1 MNQKAVP
8 SEQEY
13 ELVSLESLKL
23 HPRNARMGDVSAIE
37 HSIKQNGFF
46 GACVVQ
52 KSTRFILAGNHRY
65 LAAREAGLVEVPV
78 LWVDVDDDRALRI
91 LLVDNRTNDD
101 ASYNREALAE
111 LLSELAGNSDLL
123 GTGYDS
129 SDLDNLI
136 KDLAGNTGSDSGSD
150 SAGDSGSGPIP
161 AQWAVYVECPD
172 EPTQTQLLERLTEE
186 GYSCRALTS

>member
-1 MNQKAVP
+1 
-8 SEQEY
+8 
-13 ELVSLESLKL
+13 
-23 HPRNARMGDVSAIE
+23 MGDVGAIE
-37 HSIKQNGFF
+37 ESIKQNGFF

-65 LAAREAGLVEVPV
+65 LAAREAGLGDVPV

-91 LLVDNRTNDD
+91 LLVDNRTNDE

-123 GTGYDS
+123 GTGYDA

-150 SAGDSGSGPIP
+150 SAGDSGSAPIP

-172 EPTQTQLLERLTEE
+172 ESTQTQLLERLTEE

>member
-136 KDLAGNTGSDSGSD
+136 KELASNTGSDSGSD
-150 SAGDSGSGPIP
+150 SAGDSGSAPIP
-161 AQWAVYVECPD
+161 AQWAVYVECTD
-172 EPTQTQLLERLTEE
+172 ETTQTQLLERLTEE